1 MSNSKAIIGP
11 KKRQLKIFCDYFRRF
26 FREISYGVRL
36 TKKSHNWEEDFNARA
51 FFIDSIKKCPCIQKF
66 VFMAFL
72 GHFSEKVIL
81 HIKLSSEH
89 FYSKFDPKTRACYR

>member
-51 FFIDSIKKCPCIQKF
+51 FF
-66 VFMAFL
+66 
-72 GHFSEKVIL
+72 
-81 HIKLSSEH
+81 
-89 FYSKFDPKTRACYR
+89 Y